1 MNGAACVQLQPM
13 AREGAKYNQIF
24 RNFESHKSTFHVILL
39 ISKYWQLIWNLIKKT
54 CGDLRL
60 CSKHIYVGLF
70 MKTLKLEYLTS
81 ICFKME

>member
-13 AREGAKYNQIF
+13 ARKGAKYNQIF
-24 RNFESHKSTFHVILL
+24 RNLESHKSTFHVILL